1 MGIMTQLF
9 YKDKPII
16 GLEISNTDV
25 KVMSI
30 DPKKWLVLGY
40 GSLDLDP
47 LRIKDSLEGDNDYLS
62 TGIQTLL
69 KEHVI
74 GTLGSNHVVIGVP
87 TAKSYA
93 RTFSLP
99 TAAINNIKDA
109 VEVEVDQYIPLPAS
123 TLYIDSEIIE
133 KDKKNVTVLMSAI
146 TKRIVDRAIVAVESA
161 GLETIMV
168 EPSINSVGRM
178 MTATEEGNLP
188 SVIVDIGVAQT
199 DIAVVIDGTVRVTS
213 SVALGGNTF
222 TIEIAKRLG
231 LSLQSAHQL
240 KVLNGLNA
248 GTRQA
253 KITSALKPTL
263 DKIINETQKVI
274 RYYNERLNKNRK
286 LEQILIVGSG
296 SNLPG
301 IGEYF
306 TNSLVMPARVA
317 SPWQKLDFGELTT
330 PAKQYRSRYITVAG
344 LSIVNPGSIW
354 K

>member
-1 MGIMTQLF
+1 MTQLF

-16 GLEISNTDV
+16 GLEISTTDI
-25 KVMSI
+25 KVMSV

-47 LRIKDSLEGDNDYLS
+47 LRIKESLEGDSDYL
-62 TGIQTLL
+62 TTAIQKLL
-69 KEHVI
+69 KEHVV
-74 GTLGSNHVVIGVP
+74 GELQSDHVVIGVP

-93 RTFSLP
+93 RTFSIP
-99 TAAINNIKDA
+99 SSAVNNIKDA
-109 VEVEVDQYIPLPAS
+109 VEVEVDQYIPLPSS
-123 TLYIDSEIIE
+123 TLYIDHEIIE
-133 KDKKNVTVLMSAI
+133 KDKKSVTVLMSAI
-146 TKRIVDRAIVAVESA
+146 TKSVVDKATAAVAAA
-161 GLETIMV
+161 GLETVMV
-168 EPSINSVGRM
+168 EPSINAVGRM

-199 DIAVVIDGTVRVTS
+199 DIAVIIDGTVRVTS
-213 SVALGGNTF
+213 SIALGGNTF

-231 LSLQSAHQL
+231 LSLQNAHQL

-253 KITSALKPTL
+253 KITSSLKPTL
-263 DKIINETQKVI
+263 DKIISETQKVI

-306 TNSLVMPARVA
+306 TNSLVMPVRVA

-344 LSIVNPGSIW
+344 LASVKPGGIW